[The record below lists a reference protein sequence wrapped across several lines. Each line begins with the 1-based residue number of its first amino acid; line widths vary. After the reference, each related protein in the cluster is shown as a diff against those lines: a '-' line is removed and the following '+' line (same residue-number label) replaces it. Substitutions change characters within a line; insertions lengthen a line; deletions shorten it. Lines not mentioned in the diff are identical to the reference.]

1 MYQYQLMSFDNGIRA
16 VQDVNNSEAG
26 CKVDGALCANY
37 LGSSFFFST
46 NLTSE
51 IKVYQEKQGDQAWG
65 TLSGNVP

>member
-37 LGSSFFFST
+37 LGSSSFFFST
-46 NLTSE
+46 NLTTE
-51 IKVYQEKQGDQAWG
+51 IKVY
-65 TLSGNVP
+65 